1 MGRMPSEPEG
11 GGGLAVTLSKL
22 REKLSFTSSKAG
34 EEKREETPTP
44 EKAGEGKPGVTD
56 MQVRRS
62 ITPLLTSSPSSPPVA
77 RPSRGSLEAL
87 YEDDFLEE
95 LRLLLLQKR
104 VEERKEFEGYTV
116 FTPPSGYVEEE
127 RYWVVRPFAWVAI
140 LSNPSRNERLYHVVE
155 PSLTPTEKSLLETVH
170 RDLLDRLPYT
180 ESEDRDL
187 VLKEAVEHLLDERG
201 IWVGEETLQKLLYYL
216 KRNYV
221 GYGKIDVLVKDPRI
235 EDISCDGLGLPLFLY
250 HQNYQ
255 NLKTNVAFTDP
266 LELDLFVGRLVE
278 RAGKQISLGKP
289 TVDASLPEGYRLQ
302 ATLGKE
308 VTARGSTFTIR
319 KYRKEPFTPVDL
331 IKLGTFSPEMLAY
344 LWLAT
349 ENKKNIMI
357 IGGTASGKTST
368 LNALTLFIPPDAKII
383 SIEDTREL
391 FLYQE
396 NWVASV
402 TRPAPGE
409 KAITMYDLLM
419 QALRQRPE
427 VLIVGEVR
435 GPEALTLFQAMTTG
449 HTCYSTMH
457 AGSVEEMVL
466 RLEGEPLNV
475 PHHMLS
481 ALDIVCL
488 QNLTYFKEMRVRRN
502 QSIVEIGGVDTETGA
517 LSINR
522 LFERD
527 NVTDRFRRL
536 GDSTV
541 LAEIARERGWGPT
554 RLEKELASRKAVL
567 EYMVGKNVRKIE
579 EVAGIVRQYHFEPE
593 KVLERIRE
601 GTTDA
606 SPE

>member
-1 MGRMPSEPEG
+1 MR
-11 GGGLAVTLSKL
+11 
-22 REKLSFTSSKAG
+22 
-34 EEKREETPTP
+34 
-44 EKAGEGKPGVTD
+44 
-56 MQVRRS
+56 
-62 ITPLLTSSPSSPPVA
+62 
-77 RPSRGSLEAL
+77 
-87 YEDDFLEE
+87 
-95 LRLLLLQKR
+95 LLQKR
-104 VEERKEFEGYTV
+104 IEEKKEFEKYTL
-116 FTPPSGYVEEE
+116 FAPPPGYVEEE

-140 LSNPSRNERLYHVVE
+140 LYNPSKNERLYHVVE
-155 PSLTPTEKSLLETVH
+155 PSLTPTEKSLLETLH

-180 ESEDRDL
+180 EGEDRDL
-187 VLKEAVEHLLDERG
+187 VLKEAVEQILDERG
-201 IWVGEETLQKLLYYL
+201 IWVKEETLQKFLYYL

-221 GYGKIDVLVKDPRI
+221 GYGKIDVLMKDPRI
-235 EDISCDGLGLPLFLY
+235 EDISCDGLGIPLFLY

-255 NLKTNVAFTDP
+255 NLKTNLVFTDS

-396 NWVASV
+396 NWVANV

-488 QNLTYFKEMRVRRN
+488 QNLTYFKEVRVRRN
-502 QSIVEIGGVDTETGA
+502 QSIVEIGGVDAETGA

-527 NVTDRFRRL
+527 NLTDKFRKL
-536 GDSTV
+536 GDSLV
-541 LAEIARERGWGPT
+541 LAEIAKERGWGPT
-554 RLEKELASRKAVL
+554 RLEKELANRKAVL
-567 EYMVGKNVRKIE
+567 EYMVERDIRKIE
-579 EVAGIVRQYHFEPE
+579 EVARVIRQYYFEPE
-593 KVLERIRE
+593 KVLEKIKEE
-601 GTTDA
+601 GTSHA
-606 SPE
+606 PSE

>member
-1 MGRMPSEPEG
+1 MISEESGSGLLGTLAKLKERLSPGKTERKEEG
-11 GGGLAVTLSKL
+11 GQVSLTTSTLPPPAK
-22 REKLSFTSSKAG
+22 KSSK
-34 EEKREETPTP
+34 
-44 EKAGEGKPGVTD
+44 D
-56 MQVRRS
+56 
-62 ITPLLTSSPSSPPVA
+62 
-77 RPSRGSLEAL
+77 SLETL

-95 LRLLLLQKR
+95 LRMRLLQKR
-104 VEERKEFEGYTV
+104 IEEKKEFEKYTL
-116 FTPPSGYVEEE
+116 FAPPPGYVEEE

-140 LSNPSRNERLYHVVE
+140 LYNPSKNERLYHVVE
-155 PSLTPTEKSLLETVH
+155 PSLTPTEKSLLETLH

-180 ESEDRDL
+180 EGEDRDL
-187 VLKEAVEHLLDERG
+187 VLKEAVEQILDERG
-201 IWVGEETLQKLLYYL
+201 IWVKEETLQKFLYYL

-221 GYGKIDVLVKDPRI
+221 GYGKIDVLMKDPRI
-235 EDISCDGLGLPLFLY
+235 EDISCDGLGIPLFLY

-255 NLKTNVAFTDP
+255 NLKTNLVFTDS

-396 NWVASV
+396 NWVANV

-488 QNLTYFKEMRVRRN
+488 QNLTYFKEVR
-502 QSIVEIGGVDTETGA
+502 GGT
-517 LSINR
+517 
-522 LFERD
+522 
-527 NVTDRFRRL
+527 
-536 GDSTV
+536 
-541 LAEIARERGWGPT
+541 
-554 RLEKELASRKAVL
+554 KA
-567 EYMVGKNVRKIE
+567 
-579 EVAGIVRQYHFEPE
+579 
-593 KVLERIRE
+593 
-601 GTTDA
+601 
-606 SPE
+606 

>member
-1 MGRMPSEPEG
+1 MLPEAEGEGAFAKTLKKLWERLSTSPPPAG
-11 GGGLAVTLSKL
+11 GGEAGPGVSGIQPQAPPPPSPV
-22 REKLSFTSSKAG
+22 KLSG
-34 EEKREETPTP
+34 
-44 EKAGEGKPGVTD
+44 
-56 MQVRRS
+56 
-62 ITPLLTSSPSSPPVA
+62 
-77 RPSRGSLEAL
+77 GSLALL

-95 LRLLLLQKR
+95 LRARLLQKGI
-104 VEERKEFEGYTV
+104 EERKEFERYTT
-116 FTPPSGYVEEE
+116 FSPPPGYVEER
-127 RYWVVRPFAWVAI
+127 RYWVIRPFSWVAI
-140 LSNPSRNERLYHVVE
+140 LFHPSQRERLYYLVE
-155 PSLTPTEKSLLETVH
+155 PSLTPTEKELLETVH
-170 RDLLDRLPYT
+170 RDLLDRLPYSD
-180 ESEDRDL
+180 SEERDL
-187 VLKEAVEHLLDERG
+187 LLKETVERILEERG
-201 IWVGEETLQKLLYYL
+201 IWVGEDTLQKLLYYL
-216 KRNYV
+216 RRNYV
-221 GYGKIDVLVKDPRI
+221 GYGKIEALLRDPRI

-250 HQNYQ
+250 HQEYQ
-255 NLKTNVAFTDP
+255 NLKTNLAFTDP

-289 TVDASLPEGYRLQ
+289 TVDAALPEGYRLQ

-331 IKLGTFSPEMLAY
+331 IRYGTFSPEMLAH

-349 ENKKNIMI
+349 ENRKNIMI

-402 TRPAPGE
+402 TRPAPGG

-427 VLIVGEVR
+427 ILIVGEVR

-449 HTCYSTMH
+449 HTSYSTMH

-466 RLEGEPLNV
+466 RLEGEPINL

-481 ALDIVCL
+481 ALDLVCV
-488 QNLTYFKEMRVRRN
+488 QNLTYFKDVRVRRS
-502 QSIVEIGGVDTETGA
+502 QSVVEIGGVDPETGA

-527 NVTDRFRRL
+527 PITDRFRKL
-536 GDSTV
+536 GDSKV
-541 LAEIARERGWGPT
+541 LAEVAKERGWGPT
-554 RLEKELASRKAVL
+554 RLERELANRRALL
-567 EYMVGKNVRKIE
+567 EYMVGADIRRIEDVAQVVR
-579 EVAGIVRQYHFEPE
+579 RYFLEPE
-593 KVLERIRE
+593 RVLEEI
-601 GTTDA
+601 GGVGDA
-606 SPE
+606 SPR